1 MAGGSDTAINASII
15 EMWSQNSA
23 PFLNALHFTFGVGT
37 IAAPIIAQP
46 FLSSHEKRW
55 HLTIAYSICASIC
68 ILSAIVLIILFVY
81 HKYKAEEE
89 SQTIELE
96 RRRSLS
102 QEIIRESN
110 RYELSPKL
118 AFICL
123 IIGCLLLAT
132 YVAMEMTHFSF
143 LPTFA
148 QYSANMSESSAADLV
163 LIQLGLDLIISFRN
177 F

>member
-15 EMWSQNSA
+15 QMWSQNSA

-55 HLTIAYSICASIC
+55 YLTIAYSICAIIC
-68 ILSAIVLIILFVY
+68 ILSAIVLIILLVY

-89 SQTIELE
+89 SQTIELQK
-96 RRRSLS
+96 RQSLSQSLS
-102 QEIIRESN
+102 QEIIRESK

-118 AFICL
+118 GFICL

-148 QYSANMSESSAADLV
+148 QYSAHMSQSSAASLV
-163 LIQLGLDLIISFRN
+163 LI
-177 F
+177 